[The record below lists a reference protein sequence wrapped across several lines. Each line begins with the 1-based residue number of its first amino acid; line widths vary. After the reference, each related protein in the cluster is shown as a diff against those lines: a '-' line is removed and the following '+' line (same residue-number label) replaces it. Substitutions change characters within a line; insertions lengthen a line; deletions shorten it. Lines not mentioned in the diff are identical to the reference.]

1 MRDEASRGCCATSA
15 ANATAR
21 ATQVPAGTTSSA
33 KPAASASSTGTA
45 RPARSQ
51 RTAVPRATR
60 STRFDAP
67 PQPVVTAKRACT
79 QWKRTPASHTR

>member
-1 MRDEASRGCCATSA
+1 
-15 ANATAR
+15 
-21 ATQVPAGTTSSA
+21 
-33 KPAASASSTGTA
+33 
-45 RPARSQ
+45 
-51 RTAVPRATR
+51 VPRATR